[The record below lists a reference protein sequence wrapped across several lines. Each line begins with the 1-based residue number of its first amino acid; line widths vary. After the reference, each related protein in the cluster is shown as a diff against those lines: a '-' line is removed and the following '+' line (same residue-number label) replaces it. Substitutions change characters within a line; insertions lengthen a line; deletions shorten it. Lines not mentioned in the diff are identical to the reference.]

1 MLLPLR
7 ATSLPAVHASALRL
21 AFEVRLAPR
30 KEICEH
36 LGIKIELRRL
46 LIGTNPHRVGVIGL
60 VEFGLHRFDLI
71 FLDEKK
77 GGVVYLLNGDRTNGF
92 YLEKTKVPK

>member
-46 LIGTNPHRVGVIGL
+46 LIGTNPRGVGVIGF
-60 VEFGLHRFDLI
+60 VGFGLRFFDFIYLE
-71 FLDEKK
+71 EKK
-77 GGVVYLLNGDRTNGF
+77 VGVDSLRQIRTIRWRPNS
-92 YLEKTKVPK
+92 TSPIT